1 MLAARETIFARDIVG
16 MVWHQSGSIA
26 ASKCISKVF
35 MQLPIY
41 PVTYKQDS
49 KDSKD
54 SKFNLH
60 SIQNIQDYDRN
71 I

>member
-26 ASKCISKVF
+26 ASKCIPKVF

-41 PVTYKQDS
+41 PVDFIGRIWKYTIVTCSLIKNAFEQKQA
-49 KDSKD
+49 
-54 SKFNLH
+54 
-60 SIQNIQDYDRN
+60 RV
-71 I
+71 